1 MFYWINGNLC
11 GLVIYRWSSDSW
23 PRPKNNK
30 ESKDTIV
37 TITKKKNCRMFDN
50 KERKQ
55 YKYWSFLM
63 HVLPRI
69 ISEWTMNVICKPTAG
84 STTSISRFL
93 KTMLR
98 KREKMYSVTEKTIW
112 NMKQA
117 LLKQKPQLSLTL
129 WNIKNSFLCTRAKA
143 ETSAKQL
150 FFQPRDAAAE
160 LFSRGIWAC
169 ELFWK
174 ETAFDRTTD
183 RSDR

>member
-1 MFYWINGNLC
+1 
-11 GLVIYRWSSDSW
+11 
-23 PRPKNNK
+23 
-30 ESKDTIV
+30 
-37 TITKKKNCRMFDN
+37 MFDN

-63 HVLPRI
+63 RVLPRI
-69 ISEWTMNVICKPTAG
+69 ISEWTMKVICKLTAG

-93 KTMLR
+93 KTILR
-98 KREKMYSVTEKTIW
+98 KWEKMYSVTEKTIW

-143 ETSAKQL
+143 ETSAKHRQL

-160 LFSRGIWAC
+160 LLFARNTSLRIILKGDRIWWNNRS
-169 ELFWK
+169 F
-174 ETAFDRTTD
+174 
-183 RSDR
+183 RSDWKMVNVSRYSASFGLQNGKLWQRK

>member
-1 MFYWINGNLC
+1 MHGNLC

-23 PRPKNNK
+23 PRQKKQQSLKTPLLPLPKRF
-30 ESKDTIV
+30 
-37 TITKKKNCRMFDN
+37 CRMFDN

-55 YKYWSFLM
+55 CKYWSFLM

-69 ISEWTMNVICKPTAG
+69 ISEWTMNVICKLTAG

-93 KTMLR
+93 KTILR

-117 LLKQKPQLSLTL
+117 LLKKKPQLSLTL